1 MTSLDFAFS
10 RLNLESTKIKFS
22 GYILHLNVYLKFP
35 EGQGLGDWKIN
46 KNLFFH
52 LVKRKIFEIIKFIS
66 YAPYFIFYQHH
77 TQGAL

>member
-10 RLNLESTKIKFS
+10 RLNLESTKRKLS

-35 EGQGLGDWKIN
+35 GGERLGDWKI

-52 LVKRKIFEIIKFIS
+52 LVKRKIFEIIKFI
-66 YAPYFIFYQHH
+66 
-77 TQGAL
+77 